1 MLNFIY
7 YPISWVLWFW
17 HKAWGL
23 ILDPDSGVTW
33 ALSIIFLV
41 VTIRIILLKPMINQL
56 RSGRKMQEMQPRMQA
71 IRSKYAND
79 QQTQAMEM
87 RKLQK
92 EMGVNPLA
100 SCLPMLV
107 QIPIF
112 IGLFHVLRS
121 FNRTGSGTGQ
131 LGMSIEETRNTA
143 NYGFSVED
151 VQSFLDARLFGAP
164 LSSYI
169 SMDPDMYGAFS
180 PDGSV
185 DFSRGNIVAVV
196 LPIMIIAAVFM
207 HFNARMSLN
216 RQAKRKASQPKKKNP
231 TQQEQMM
238 ETQMNMM
245 QKLML
250 WVMPVLSIAG
260 AFLWHVGLAVY
271 MFTNTT
277 WTVFQQYFVFKKMD
291 KEEEEAKEAKLAAKR
306 TSAPKV
312 GKKPKQAQ
320 AEPKQQTATA
330 VLDKEDDKKGDK
342 KGDKAQ
348 DGNGKAAT
356 PANPF
361 RTGESAKAGRTGTQK
376 TPEEGTSTQ
385 DAASAAPAGSGTHL
399 TAEQERTITDQMADM
414 SADQLDAEIARLTE
428 LIDNPPSKNQRKKR
442 GRNTEHRALLQRRR
456 SELG

>member
-1 MLNFIY
+1 VLNFIY

-17 HKAWGL
+17 HKAWSL

-41 VTIRIILLKPMINQL
+41 VTIRLILLKPMINQL
-56 RSGRKMQEMQPRMQA
+56 RSGRKMQEMQPRMQE
-71 IRSKYAND
+71 IRSKYSND

-121 FNRTGSGTGQ
+121 FNRTGSGHGQ

-143 NYGFSVED
+143 NYGFGIDD

-180 PDGSV
+180 SDGSV
-185 DFSRGNIVAVV
+185 DFSRGNIIAVV
-196 LPIMIIAAVFM
+196 LPIMVIAAVFM

-291 KEEEEAKEAKLAAKR
+291 REEEEAKEAKLAAKR

-312 GKKPKQAQ
+312 GKKPKQGQ
-320 AEPKQQTATA
+320 AAAAQQTATA
-330 VLDKEDDKKGDK
+330 VLDKEDDKKDAPEPAK
-342 KGDKAQ
+342 S
-348 DGNGKAAT
+348 GKAAK
-356 PANPF
+356 
-361 RTGESAKAGRTGTQK
+361 TGKAGKAGKAGTVEA
-376 TPEEGTSTQ
+376 TTAQ
-385 DAASAAPAGSGTHL
+385 DAADTPAAADSTAAPSDQPAGAGSHL
-399 TAEQERTITDQMADM
+399 TDEQKATVTGQMAGM
-414 SADQLDAEIARLTE
+414 SADQLDAEIARLTG

-442 GRNTEHRALLQRRR
+442 GRNIEHRALLQQRR
-456 SELG
+456 SELD

>member
-1 MLNFIY
+1 VLNFIY

-17 HKAWGL
+17 HKAWSL

-41 VTIRIILLKPMINQL
+41 VTIRLILLKPMINQL
-56 RSGRKMQEMQPRMQA
+56 RSGRKMQEMQPRMQE
-71 IRSKYAND
+71 IRSKYSND

-121 FNRTGSGTGQ
+121 FNRTGSGHGQ

-143 NYGFSVED
+143 NYGFGIDD

-180 PDGSV
+180 SDGSV
-185 DFSRGNIVAVV
+185 DFSRGNIIAVV
-196 LPIMIIAAVFM
+196 LPIMVIAAVFM

-291 KEEEEAKEAKLAAKR
+291 REEEEAKEAKLAAKR

-312 GKKPKQAQ
+312 GKKPKQSGG
-320 AEPKQQTATA
+320 EPAAKASATA
-330 VLDKEDDKKGDK
+330 VLDKEDDKE
-342 KGDKAQ
+342 Q
-348 DGNGKAAT
+348 KAA
-356 PANPF
+356 
-361 RTGESAKAGRTGTQK
+361 SAKAEKPAKAEQVK
-376 TPEEGTSTQ
+376 
-385 DAASAAPAGSGTHL
+385 DAATAPAPSDQPAGAGSHL
-399 TAEQERTITDQMADM
+399 SADQKATITGQLEDM

-442 GRNTEHRALLQRRR
+442 GRNTEHRALLQQRR